1 MFSIRLVVRLLF
13 VIACLS
19 FTCIES
25 RADSI
30 TLDSSTSLL
39 DGSNFTAGTNYFVV
53 FQLVGGGTDNNV
65 AQIYNFTFTG
75 GSALPRDPSNP
86 TFGTFMVGPVASDPA
101 GIGQVGATLDLVIT
115 PGDASALFSQAINAG
130 SVFSFSFLLSNNF
143 VQGNSFDAFS
153 FQLYSADFMTLL
165 YDQRTDITGG
175 PQPVPEPTALLL
187 LGSGLTGVAATLRR
201 KRQKA
206 NK

>member
-1 MFSIRLVVRLLF
+1 MLSTRLVVRLLF

-19 FTCIES
+19 FACVES
-25 RADSI
+25 RADTV

-53 FQLVGGGTDNNV
+53 FQLIGGGTDNNV

-75 GSALPRDPSNP
+75 GSALPRDLSDP
-86 TFGTFMVGPVASDPA
+86 TFGMFTLGPVASDPA
-101 GIGQVGATLDLVIT
+101 GIGQVNATLDLLIA

-130 SVFSFSFLLSNNF
+130 TVFSFSFLLSNNF

-153 FQLYSADFMTLL
+153 FQLYSADLLTLL
-165 YDQRTDITGG
+165 YDQRIDISGG
-175 PQPVPEPTALLL
+175 PQQVPEPAALLL
-187 LGSGLTGVAATLRR
+187 LGSGLAGVAATLRR
-201 KRQKA
+201 RRQKVR
-206 NK
+206 